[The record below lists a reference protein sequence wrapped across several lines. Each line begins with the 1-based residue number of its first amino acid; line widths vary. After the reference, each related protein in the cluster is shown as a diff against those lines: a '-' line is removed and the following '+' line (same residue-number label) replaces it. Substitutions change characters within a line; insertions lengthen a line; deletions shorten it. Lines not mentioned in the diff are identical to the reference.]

1 VQIES
6 YQIILIAIFLLIA
19 FPVHEFFHA
28 YAAYRLGDGTAKMF
42 GRLTL
47 NPVAH
52 FDPLG
57 GLLLIVSVLSSGFVF
72 GWAKPTPVNPSN
84 LRDRRNGEV
93 IVALAGPASNLVMA
107 CLAAFAF
114 RVLDATG
121 IGQQMPFLVT
131 EVLFYFVLFNILL
144 AIFNMIPI
152 PPLDGSTLLWRFL
165 PPQLVWQWRPV
176 LTQYGFI
183 ILLVFI
189 FTIGRPVGNLV
200 FNVTKLLVGL

>member
-1 VQIES
+1 MQIES

-19 FPVHEFFHA
+19 FPVHEFAHA
-28 YAAYRLGDGTAKMF
+28 YTAYRLGDGTAKMF

-47 NPVAH
+47 NPIAH

-57 GLLLIVSVLSSGFVF
+57 GLLLIVSVLASGFVF

-84 LRDRRNGEV
+84 LRDRRNSEV
-93 IVALAGPASNLVMA
+93 LVALAGPASNLVMA
-107 CLAAFAF
+107 SLAALLF
-114 RVLDATG
+114 RALDATG
-121 IGQQMPFLVT
+121 IGQQLPFLVT

-165 PPQLVWQWRPV
+165 PPQLVWQWRPI
-176 LTQYGFI
+176 LQQYGFI
-183 ILLVFI
+183 ILLLFI
-189 FTIGRPVGNLV
+189 FTIGSRVGGLV
-200 FNVTKLLVGL
+200 FNVTRFLVGL